1 VLRAHRS
8 GVWIALRQGLV
19 AGMSLPVSAAFE
31 EESLLR
37 AALQHALAY
46 RRSLPTRAVAASATT
61 ETIGHA
67 LAALG
72 RLPIEGCGAP
82 EVLEELVRIAEPGV
96 TAMSGP
102 RFFGWVTG
110 GTLAAALAADWMTS
124 AWDQNAG
131 PAAGAPAANAFE
143 LAAIGWVIEL
153 LELPDETRGALTT
166 GATMANF
173 TALAAARHHVL
184 AAAKWDVEKDG
195 LFGAPKVRVLVG
207 QERHDTIDKALR
219 LLGFGKRAMCVVD
232 SDGQGRMLPAAL
244 RRELVSSK
252 GPVIVCA
259 QAGNVNSGA
268 FDPLTDLHDALADYR
283 QRQGA
288 EHAWLHVDGA
298 FGLWARAAAA
308 TRELAAGTELCDSW
322 TIDAHKFLNVPYD
335 SGIVLTRHPRAH
347 RRTMAVHGAYLSS
360 GSEVEATTPGAFA
373 PELSRRARGF
383 VLWAALRQ
391 LGRSGLDRLVTRSA
405 ELARLLGSELEK
417 TPGLAVLNDI
427 AFNQVVM
434 RATPPSGVP
443 ALDFTRDLVLAI
455 QAEGTC
461 YATPTIWRGVPA
473 VRFSIINA
481 ATSADDIIG
490 SALAVGRVYTAST
503 AAAALVKSGEERPT
517 AR

>member
-1 VLRAHRS
+1 M
-8 GVWIALRQGLV
+8 V
-19 AGMSLPVSAAFE
+19 ADFD

-37 AALQHALAY
+37 AALEHALAY
-46 RRSLPTRAVAASATT
+46 RRSLPTRPVAAGATT
-61 ETIGHA
+61 ETIGRA

-72 RLPIEGCGAP
+72 PLPREGHPAP
-82 EVLEELVRIAEPGV
+82 DVLSELVRLAEPGV

-143 LAAIGWVIEL
+143 LAAVGWVVEL
-153 LELPDETRGALTT
+153 LGLPEETRGALTT

-173 TALAAARHHVL
+173 TALAAARHQVL
-184 AAAKWDVEKDG
+184 AAADWDVEKDG

-219 LLGFGKRAMCVVD
+219 LLGFGKRAMCVID

-244 RRELVSSK
+244 RRELVSSE

-268 FDPLTDLHDALADYR
+268 FDPLKDIYDALADYR
-283 QRQGA
+283 HRQGA
-288 EHAWLHVDGA
+288 ERAWLHVDGA

-308 TRELAAGTELCDSW
+308 TRHLAAGTELCDSW
-322 TIDAHKFLNVPYD
+322 TTDAHKYLNVPYD

-360 GSEVEATTPGAFA
+360 GSGVEATTPGAFA

-391 LGRSGLDRLVTRSA
+391 LGRSGLDELVTRSA

-417 TPGLAVLNDI
+417 TAGLGVLNNI
-427 AFNQVVM
+427 VFNQVVM
-434 RATPPSGVP
+434 RAAPPGGVP

-481 ATSADDIIG
+481 ATRAGDIIE
-490 SALAVGRVYTAST
+490 SARAVGRVYAAML
-503 AAAALVKSGEERPT
+503 AAAPPVRPDAARPT